1 MQAGQALTPAGCGT
15 ISQGSTSQSGAH
27 KCPRRQACPSTHLC
41 IKRGVGLR
49 AVRGLGQVPPEGAA
63 HAAGGGLVQD
73 GRVRIPPRQVGS
85 EDVVA
90 ATVLEHRGT
99 LCAVACLQAGTGG
112 MPRLDW
118 AFTSA
123 LPDTLLRLNKK
134 TKTKKTCTLL
144 QMVPVVASQS
154 GRRRDTARV
163 ITGQLQGGG
172 AGRRGARHAALCAL
186 AAAEPC
192 FSFPA
197 HEEPCFSF
205 PAHEIPVCLFPLSN
219 SGTCARVCL
228 PPNQERFV
236 PLLVNSHVVARIV
249 VRKEVVPPVVGPCGG
264 HGGGMPQQQT

>member
-1 MQAGQALTPAGCGT
+1 
-15 ISQGSTSQSGAH
+15 
-27 KCPRRQACPSTHLC
+27 
-41 IKRGVGLR
+41 
-49 AVRGLGQVPPEGAA
+49 
-63 HAAGGGLVQD
+63 
-73 GRVRIPPRQVGS
+73 
-85 EDVVA
+85 
-90 ATVLEHRGT
+90 
-99 LCAVACLQAGTGG
+99 

-134 TKTKKTCTLL
+134 TKTKKTCPLL

-163 ITGQLQGGG
+163 IAGQLQGGG

-197 HEEPCFSF
+197 HE
-205 PAHEIPVCLFPLSN
+205 IPVCVFPLSN

-249 VRKEVVPPVVGPCGG
+249 VRKEVVPPGVGPCGG